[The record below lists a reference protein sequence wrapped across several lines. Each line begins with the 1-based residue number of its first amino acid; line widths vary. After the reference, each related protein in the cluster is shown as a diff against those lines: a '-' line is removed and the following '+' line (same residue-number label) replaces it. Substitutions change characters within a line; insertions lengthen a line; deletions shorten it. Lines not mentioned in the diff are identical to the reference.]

1 MAARIHFIVAS
12 TALLA
17 LSNLAQANCS
27 PSLSEH
33 ISSVQRIVA
42 SARPDKPGQVR
53 VVASDGLVFTSA
65 EAHWMNAQLR
75 LVQKSCAQGDEAAAE
90 KTLLYVNILLIPPNP
105 PSQQTTSASP
115 PPQPT

>member
-33 ISSVQRIVA
+33 ISSVQRIVN
-42 SARPDKPGQVR
+42 SVRPDKPGQVR
-53 VVASDGLVFTSA
+53 VVASDGSVFTSA
-65 EAHWMNAQLR
+65 EAHWMNAHLR
-75 LVQKSCAQGDEAAAE
+75 LVQKSCAQGDEAAAD
-90 KTLLYVNILLIPPNP
+90 TALRDVDSLL
-105 PSQQTTSASP
+105 SAHHRAS
-115 PPQPT
+115 

>member
-1 MAARIHFIVAS
+1 MAARIHSIVAS

-27 PSLSEH
+27 STLTEH
-33 ISSVQRIVA
+33 FSSVQRIVD
-42 SARPDKPGQVR
+42 SLRLDKPGQLR

-75 LVQKSCAQGDEAAAE
+75 LVQKNCAQDNEAAADKALRE
-90 KTLLYVNILLIPPNP
+90 INNIL
-105 PSQQTTSASP
+105 SAHDRAS
-115 PPQPT
+115 